1 MKLNEY
7 LKQTRE
13 NLGKTQKEMAELCS
27 TTINTI
33 QNWEAGKSVPQS
45 TLWDTIID
53 SYKMNPSRFMTLL
66 ANEYKQETKTED
78 KNFPYFLF
86 KDPESVK
93 KLVLTDEEQELYSL
107 FQIYNDGTVWDES
120 DGREIRIVSDENRDY
135 LYNTSSLPYQYINK
149 VGAFNV
155 IALEQSLVNKL
166 REGGSIYERFVFDE
180 ILKNPDK
187 TFNIFDL
194 PIKDV
199 YNLAKVENPD
209 LIEIFDTLKN
219 MAETKTKIS
228 DPVTKKYVSYTNDG
242 YTSGEKVECFEL
254 IDNMYDFLFDKE
266 IRRISEEPQ
275 KSYYSSCSES
285 VYGYYSINEV
295 NNKFVPDYITITIAP
310 DDDYN
315 VLYEKWLADM
325 KAYGEDPEH
334 LEQPE
339 KPEKKEYAYIE
350 LTQKGKDFVKWYKE
364 NVETSSLE
372 EDE

>member
-33 QNWEAGKSVPQS
+33 QNWEAGKSIPQS

-53 SYKMNPSRFMTLL
+53 SYKMNPSRFMTLI
-66 ANEYKQETKTED
+66 ANEYKQETKAED

-86 KDPESVK
+86 KDPERVK

-120 DGREIRIVSDENRDY
+120 DSKEIRIVSDENRGY

-155 IALEQSLVNKL
+155 IKLEQSLVNKL
-166 REGGSIYERFVFDE
+166 RDGGSIYERFVFNE

-199 YNLAKVENPD
+199 YNLAKIEHPD
-209 LIEIFDTLKN
+209 LIEIFDKIKN
-219 MAETKTKIS
+219 LQETKTKIS
-228 DPVTKKYVSYTNDG
+228 NPVTKKYVSYEDDR
-242 YTSGEKVECFEL
+242 YTSEEKVECFKL
-254 IDNMYDFLFDKE
+254 IDSMYSFLFNKE
-266 IRRISEEPQ
+266 INRISKDPH
-275 KSYYSSCSES
+275 KDSYYSES
-285 VYGYYSINEV
+285 VYGYYSADEV

-315 VLYEKWLADM
+315 VLYDKWLADM

-334 LEQPE
+334 LEQPK
-339 KPEKKEYAYIE
+339 KPKKEEYAYIE

-364 NVETSSLE
+364 NVETSTLE